1 MKPTKMRN
9 KRIYRA
15 TNQVVNKQISAPL
28 SKDLRKKYTRRSV
41 RIMVDDTAKV
51 IRGEYKGITGKVSK
65 ISTNNSS
72 IAIEGN
78 KKEKLKG
85 DKIDVYIHSSNVI
98 VTSLNTDDKWR
109 IKILEKKPKS
119 KIKSM
124 KADVK
129 KKDDVKSAAKKK
141 DNVKSA
147 AKKKDDVKSAAK
159 KKDKI
164 SKKKDKKECEKIM
177 GSIAGSKKL
186 KRQMAPTFWGINRK
200 EKRFVITVRPG
211 SHPKNNSIPTAVL
224 LRDTI
229 KKVKTLRE
237 AKSSIYGGKIK
248 VDGIIQ
254 KSLHHSI
261 GLMDVVELEGTTD
274 VYRLIPKNGHI
285 LEPLKINANEKSK
298 KLVKV
303 NSKTTIKGGK
313 TQLGFHDG
321 RTIITD
327 VDTNVDDTCLL
338 QIPEQKILDV
348 IKFEKNSQVIVTRGI
363 NAGRIGIIN
372 ELKQGTFTLPKRINL
387 LIDDKTIE
395 IPANITMVVGK
406 EKPLIQIR

>member
-1 MKPTKMRN
+1 
-9 KRIYRA
+9 
-15 TNQVVNKQISAPL
+15 
-28 SKDLRKKYTRRSV
+28 
-41 RIMVDDTAKV
+41 
-51 IRGEYKGITGKVSK
+51 
-65 ISTNNSS
+65 
-72 IAIEGN
+72 
-78 KKEKLKG
+78 
-85 DKIDVYIHSSNVI
+85 
-98 VTSLNTDDKWR
+98 
-109 IKILEKKPKS
+109 
-119 KIKSM
+119 
-124 KADVK
+124 
-129 KKDDVKSAAKKK
+129 
-141 DNVKSA
+141 
-147 AKKKDDVKSAAK
+147 
-159 KKDKI
+159 
-164 SKKKDKKECEKIM
+164 M

-224 LRDTI
+224 LRDTL

-237 AKSSIYGGKIK
+237 AKSSIYGGKVK

-261 GLMDVVELEGTTD
+261 GLMDVIELEEITD
-274 VYRLIPKNGHI
+274 VYRLVPNNGHL
-285 LEPLKINANEKSK
+285 LEPIKINAVEKSK

-303 NSKTTIKGGK
+303 KSKTTNKGGK

-327 VDTNVDDTCLL
+327 ITANVNDTCLL

-363 NAGRIGIIN
+363 NAGRIGSIN
-372 ELKQGTFTLPKRINL
+372 EIKQGTFTLPKRISL

-406 EKPLIQIR
+406 EKPVIQIM